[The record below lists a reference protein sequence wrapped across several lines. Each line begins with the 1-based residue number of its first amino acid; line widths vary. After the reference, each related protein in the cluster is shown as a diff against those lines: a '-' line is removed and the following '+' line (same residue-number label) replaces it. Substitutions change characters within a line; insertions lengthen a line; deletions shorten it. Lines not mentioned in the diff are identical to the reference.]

1 VDRSLL
7 EVLSPVF
14 NDLHVEHALNKY
26 VEYRLKQLN
35 ADIER
40 EEDTHKIYRIQGS
53 ITEVKKLLELR
64 LRINDKVKELRND

>member
-14 NDLHVEHALNKY
+14 NDVHVEHAMAKY
-26 VEYRLKQLN
+26 VEYRLKQLY
-35 ADIER
+35 ADFER
-40 EEDTHKIYRIQGS
+40 EEDSAKISRIQGS
-53 ITEVKKLLELR
+53 VTEVKKLLDLR